1 MGQSESLDTKRAIV
15 RGPLL
20 QLCTPGMDTIVYPKS
35 YLPKRPEKLALPYEW
50 ALLLQSKWES
60 LNITFYDPF
69 PPHEL
74 STGNICVSQCS
85 KKGGIHTLEFNSN
98 IITGQQIFD
107 FDDLFGFSLSF

>member
-60 LNITFYDPF
+60 LNIIFYLYGPF
-69 PPHEL
+69 LSYEL
-74 STGNICVSQCS
+74 STGYIRAI
-85 KKGGIHTLEFNSN
+85 KTLQLDLGHKTNS
-98 IITGQQIFD
+98 T
-107 FDDLFGFSLSF
+107 